1 MMKIQD
7 LPNQKQYGFYSN
19 GNAMFYGQE
28 KARASQGL
36 AELKSRIV
44 KGQATASDQDL
55 WQSIPTISAD
65 AQVGDVIKDHS
76 ISQGGQAGVVFNVRD
91 MRKRT
96 GNIVTVIEFMFFGH
110 TNLKDLRTRKIEI
123 KK

>member
-7 LPNQKQYGFYSN
+7 LPNQKQYGFNSN
-19 GNAMFYGQE
+19 GTAMFYGQAS
-28 KARASQGL
+28 ARAAQGL
-36 AELKSRIV
+36 GELKSRIV